1 MNNAR
6 HKFRVWDDTNKEY
19 LPLSDCKLEARTG
32 KLVKQS
38 LFQENR
44 YIIEQCTGLT
54 DRHNKLIYENDVV
67 NMYIPYED
75 NHRKCVVRY
84 VIDEGTAQW
93 LAVYLEGKRPHC
105 SMGICYDIT
114 SEYLDGSYCT
124 VIGNI
129 HDDQFRD
136 ATKMMEDKDN
146 GTNESK
152 P

>member
-6 HKFRVWDDTNKEY
+6 LKFRVW
-19 LPLSDCKLEARTG
+19 LPD
-32 KLVKQS
+32 
-38 LFQENR
+38 ENR
-44 YIIEQCTGLT
+44 YLHNTDCPVVDSDGNLMWCYLNPFGHWEHHKMENAVIEQCTGLT

-75 NHRKCVVRY
+75 NHRKCVVQY

-93 LAVYLEGKRPHC
+93 LAVYLEGSRKHQSFGKPFE
-105 SMGICYDIT
+105 IT

-129 HDDQFRD
+129 HDE
-136 ATKMMEDKDN
+136 KMVEDKDN
-146 GTNESK
+146 D
-152 P
+152 